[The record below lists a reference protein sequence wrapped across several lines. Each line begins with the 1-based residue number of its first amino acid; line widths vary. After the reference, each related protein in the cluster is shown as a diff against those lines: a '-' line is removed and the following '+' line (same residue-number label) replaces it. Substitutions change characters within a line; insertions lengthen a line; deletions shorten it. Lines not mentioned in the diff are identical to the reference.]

1 MEFRLYPA
9 PLPGTVL
16 CAAASLAPDTVAK
29 VRLPLPTLLPE
40 EEECRHNLAGVFGL
54 YNLCAMS
61 VHVCVCVCIKEMG
74 LKISRFFF
82 YFFLK
87 CLIYKGLL
95 W

>member
-40 EEECRHNLAGVFGL
+40 QEKPDIKRA
-54 YNLCAMS
+54 Y
-61 VHVCVCVCIKEMG
+61 CVTPF
-74 LKISRFFF
+74 ISSSRTAELT
-82 YFFLK
+82 YGDKSQNSSHL
-87 CLIYKGLL
+87 
-95 W
+95 

>member
-1 MEFRLYPA
+1 MLLGSRYAPLTPKFQEMEFRLYPA

-61 VHVCVCVCIKEMG
+61 VHVSVCV
-74 LKISRFFF
+74 
-82 YFFLK
+82 
-87 CLIYKGLL
+87 YKRNGVKNK
-95 W
+95 